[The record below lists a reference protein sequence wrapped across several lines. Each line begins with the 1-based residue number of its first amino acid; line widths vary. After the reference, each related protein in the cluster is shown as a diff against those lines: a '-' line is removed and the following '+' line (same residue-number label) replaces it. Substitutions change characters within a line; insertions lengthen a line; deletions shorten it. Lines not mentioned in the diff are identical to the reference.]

1 MNSTTVESTSPAGMP
16 AGMPAPLE
24 FDVCHGYWFDLS
36 FQAVVVGIASL
47 GAVVSAVMAVALLF
61 RSPMP
66 VNCLSPRLLA
76 STCIAATT
84 LCIASLT
91 TPAFQLSGKAPGRVE
106 CVVTGSL
113 YLSSVQ
119 TMAFYLVCLNVDEY
133 MLVAHSGS
141 PHRKWMRH
149 VFSVLPWL
157 VSWALTIPHSVE
169 YWGCFRPNKFTSHCM
184 MLGPWSTRVVNG
196 IATVLVPVS
205 VTTVVYVVLM
215 CYVLSEKK
223 KSSQPS
229 SETSYLPHLI
239 IESYFMEEVGCLG
252 LRLAYLWWICVG
264 DRMST
269 LALTCFKG
277 APSEGCAGL
286 LLPRG
291 PDARKE
297 CALRELGE
305 ANNTRAWREQL
316 EKGKQRGGEGRGFRD
331 RRRLFTTEPGRSHL
345 VARTGSRGVAL
356 SKKAASAERLPKV
369 NIRTLTRELPNRS
382 GDKKGALQQ

>member
-1 MNSTTVESTSPAGMP
+1 MPHFTCTFYEEPANSCCIMNSTTVESTSP

-169 YWGCFRPNKFTSHCM
+169 YWGCFRPNRFTSHCM

-229 SETSYLPHLI
+229 SETSMPRFIQVTSSRHSNQKLERDLSSLLFVLSLVFTFYAGYLPHLI

-264 DRMST
+264 
-269 LALTCFKG
+269 G
-277 APSEGCAGL
+277 W
-286 LLPRG
+286 G
-291 PDARKE
+291 PFFNLVKCSKYRSACRI
-297 CALRELGE
+297 
-305 ANNTRAWREQL
+305 AWC
-316 EKGKQRGGEGRGFRD
+316 G
-331 RRRLFTTEPGRSHL
+331 
-345 VARTGSRGVAL
+345 
-356 SKKAASAERLPKV
+356 
-369 NIRTLTRELPNRS
+369 RTLSAPDGRAEDF
-382 GDKKGALQQ
+382 GM